1 MDELEE
7 TRERYTNLKRQDL
20 LFKSVRN
27 FEEEQQKSRP
37 LPEENSVMSI
47 DDLKV
52 DQRRQL
58 EAKLR
63 ELELT
68 LKKSQDKVADLQKQ
82 NTILSDY
89 ISLKE
94 STHIE
99 KIHKLEDDLK
109 QRSDELE
116 RYRKDVGPTQRSR
129 IRISID
135 REKDK
140 LEPLD
145 SLSPIKYID
154 SLNSSS
160 NQQLLSLNQKIR
172 LLERQKKQLEAK
184 VGKCTDTVRDLE
196 EYYTK

>member
-99 KIHKLEDDLK
+99 KIHKL
-109 QRSDELE
+109 
-116 RYRKDVGPTQRSR
+116 
-129 IRISID
+129 
-135 REKDK
+135 
-140 LEPLD
+140 
-145 SLSPIKYID
+145 
-154 SLNSSS
+154 
-160 NQQLLSLNQKIR
+160 
-172 LLERQKKQLEAK
+172 
-184 VGKCTDTVRDLE
+184 
-196 EYYTK
+196 